1 MTVLLLVPHG
11 KRLLSLLHLLS
22 DKYASLFSFFALY
35 IASLFCKK
43 NMYKF
48 GNLEQ
53 YHGTGAALFN
63 LHESSDEKAAAGVDE
78 EDWDTMLLDL
88 LHRPNDKVIVAA
100 RRRGRGHGGWSKN
113 NPHLEDRFVEFE
125 IDIEPASL
133 VTRIVSVRNQI
144 AMEWAKSDLDLLD
157 RVTQMILQSYHEHQ
171 NAQRQ
176 AEVEQEKEC
185 INFEGDND
193 SAIESSVAGAV
204 SVEDGD
210 CVSIESL
217 TAPYTGGSSSGVSSG
232 GVVASSRVNRD
243 PLSLN
248 SLTRDNAYDRIA
260 MEFLNNKMLSDDE
273 MGSSP
278 QRKGNFD
285 LLTLLATQ
293 EAVHRVLRG
302 YQDDPSHE
310 REVSLTWL
318 REFYIPRIPI
328 YFDGDGKYSRAD
340 DFLQELLLT
349 PPMTK
354 RIVDDDDEKSSTS
367 SKRIAMAL
375 IDPLRIAEDILQQ
388 RSLVAKEWKE
398 IMQHQVPSDH
408 MKLQREILTV
418 RMSPP
423 PPPPQEQ
430 RAVDSASS
438 SSNTLGQF
446 E

>member
-1 MTVLLLVPHG
+1 
-11 KRLLSLLHLLS
+11 
-22 DKYASLFSFFALY
+22 
-35 IASLFCKK
+35 
-43 NMYKF
+43 
-48 GNLEQ
+48 LEQ
-53 YHGTGAALFN
+53 YHGTGAW
-63 LHESSDEKAAAGVDE
+63 LHLADAEFSGDTTTTTTNTNE
-78 EDWDTMLLDL
+78 WDAMLLDL

-144 AMEWAKSDLDLLD
+144 AQEWANSDLDLLD
-157 RVTQMILQSYHEHQ
+157 SVTQMILQSYHEHQ

-176 AEVEQEKEC
+176 AEVEHEKEC
-185 INFEGDND
+185 VNFDSDTDND
-193 SAIESSVAGAV
+193 SDNGSSSAAGAE
-204 SVEDGD
+204 EDGS
-210 CVSIESL
+210 CASIESL
-217 TAPYTGGSSSGVSSG
+217 TAPYTGGASSSGVSTGNVVSSG
-232 GVVASSRVNRD
+232 GANTSRD

-248 SLTRDNAYDRIA
+248 SLTRNNAYDRIA
-260 MEFLNNKMLSDDE
+260 MEFLNNKMLSDE

-318 REFYIPRIPI
+318 REFYIPRIPT

-354 RIVDDDDEKSSTS
+354 RIVEDSNRST
-367 SKRIAMAL
+367 MLAL

-388 RSLVAKEWKE
+388 RSLVAKEWKQ

-418 RMSPP
+418 RMAPP
-423 PPPPQEQ
+423 TPTREQ
-430 RAVDSASS
+430 DIVDST
-438 SSNTLGQF
+438 SSNVASRPNDEIGYF